1 MSLEMFYGN
10 DVPVNVVDEPKK
22 KCKGCGEIK
31 PLEDYHVQKEGD
43 GRRAQCK
50 ACIAN
55 KSKKRYDIMT
65 PEQRERNR
73 ASSLKSYVRNRDAVN
88 KRRRDRRK
96 NDPEYAEKMRIQ
108 ERNRSTTPEHRAR
121 RTAHR
126 DANIEQYREKGRKHY
141 ADNAEHYRQY
151 NKEFRAKNPEKVKK
165 WSRDTYKRN
174 AEQYRQASREYYH
187 NPENNERLKAN
198 NRRYHRENKEEQR
211 IKQRE
216 WYEQNK
222 EEVASKSKAYRDKN
236 RDMINKRAAAYRARP
251 GQREAAVE
259 FSRKWRKENPE
270 LTAIWRKE
278 NREQLRQ
285 NNKLRNIMID
295 NNPIPDT
302 WEPVDD
308 AIIKEIYLRRNEL
321 NATYMQGDDVEMNGY
336 ESCKLPYHVDHIIPI
351 CKGGPHHQKN
361 LRVIESILNNGIG
374 GKGSKLDEDWGQ
386 VPYCYYRE
394 EPYTVKV

>member
-1 MSLEMFYGN
+1 MSLELFMN

-22 KCKGCGEIK
+22 KKCKGCGEIK
-31 PLEDYHVQKEGD
+31 SLNDGYHRQKAGD
-43 GRRAQCK
+43 GYKSQCK
-50 ACIAN
+50 ACAAI
-55 KSKKRYDIMT
+55 KSKERYGKMT
-65 PEQRERNR
+65 PEYKQRRNVEHNLWRERNKER
-73 ASSLKSYVRNRDAVN
+73 VN
-88 KRRRDRRK
+88 KQHRDRRK
-96 NDPEYAEKMRIQ
+96 DPVIGEKLRVAD
-108 ERNRSTTPEHRAR
+108 RKRSITPEHRAR
-121 RTAHR
+121 RNAHR

-141 ADNAEHYRQY
+141 DDNAEHYRQY
-151 NKEFRAKNPEKVKK
+151 NKEFRAKNPEKAKK
-165 WSRDTYKRN
+165 WSRDSYNRH
-174 AEQYRQASREYYH
+174 AEKHRQASREYYH
-187 NPENNERLKAN
+187 SPEHNERLKAN
-198 NRRYHRENKEEQR
+198 NRRYHRENKEELR

-236 RDMINKRAAAYRARP
+236 RDMLNKRAAAYRARP
-251 GQREAAVE
+251 GQREAAAE
-259 FSRKWRKENPE
+259 LSRKWRKENPE
-270 LTAIWRKE
+270 LTAVWRKE
-278 NREQLRQ
+278 NREHLRQ

-308 AIIKEIYLRRNEL
+308 AIIKEIYLRRDEL

-351 CKGGPHHQKN
+351 CKGGSHHQKN
-361 LRVIESILNNGIG
+361 LRVIESSLNNGIG